1 MAQSDNDKQLPKWL
15 NIRKREKRAV
25 KPDPENRPFTAMRA
39 FSRRSLWMSTALGAV
54 VSFFLFSSAFQNI
67 STSRMT
73 VTSQMGRL
81 RSVYRWPDDW
91 GFFSTIVG
99 LKLLA
104 GVIFLIA
111 TVYCL
116 KAAFRLHDK

>member
-1 MAQSDNDKQLPKWL
+1 MAQNDNDKQLPKWL
-15 NIRKREKRAV
+15 NIHEREKRAV
-25 KPDPENRPFTAMRA
+25 KPDLENRPFTEMRA

-54 VSFFLFSSAFQNI
+54 ISFFLFSSAFQNI

-104 GVIFLIA
+104 GMIFLIA

-116 KAAFRLHDK
+116 KAAFRSHDK